1 MVKTL
6 QIIFFVAL
14 GISIAADFLTTTRDH
29 PVFWWH
35 YVPGFDAVF
44 GVVACLLLIKGSK
57 ALAKHWLQ
65 RREDYYD

>member
-1 MVKTL
+1 MMKGIK
-6 QIIFFVAL
+6 IIFYAAI
-14 GISIAADFLTTTRDH
+14 GISLLLDFLTPHRDH

-44 GVVACLLLIKGSK
+44 GLAACLLLIKGSK
-57 ALAKHWLQ
+57 TMAKHWLQ